1 MHPRTVKR
9 PFSPALRD
17 VSLFSWQRCSVA
29 FDFKT
34 TRRVEF
40 NETDMAGIVHFT
52 HFFRYMEYAEH
63 AFLRSLGFSVVMP
76 QTHPP
81 IGFPRVHTSCDF
93 RRPLRFEDLI
103 EIHLLIQEKRAR
115 SIAYQFRIRRI
126 EPGPAEECAV
136 GRVVVACVAKTGPH
150 SMEAVPLPPALAAQL
165 EVAPAELLHPTVS
178 TPSPP
183 LKS

>member
-1 MHPRTVKR
+1 
-9 PFSPALRD
+9 
-17 VSLFSWQRCSVA
+17 VA